1 MCLIKIIGMGA
12 RGRLVDN
19 LNLVCGNSVNVLE
32 ITVLRV
38 EEVDQF
44 GGWGGGKLGPLGGSF
59 PCAPPPPR

>member
-44 GGWGGGKLGPLGGSF
+44 GGWGGGSWDP
-59 PCAPPPPR
+59 